1 VQPVVWG
8 TWRLREHGRP
18 FAGPPHPNLK
28 CMKEVFINRIATAT
42 PRHQVHGAFRA
53 FAARQ
58 ALGRDS
64 LAFGRMAAR
73 ADIRTRHSVL
83 EPSAPEGSGTA
94 CGFYRQGG
102 AFPTTRARMARW
114 EAEAPALAEAALLRL
129 GLEDEGPGIT
139 HIVIAT
145 CTGFV
150 APGLDRHIIN
160 RFGLPL
166 NVERTSVGFMGCQ
179 AAINALKL
187 AWHITRSQPDAR
199 VLVVCLELCTL
210 HLQDTTALEQLL
222 CFLLFA
228 DGCAAAIVSGKPEG
242 LRMDGFD
249 SVVIPEAHE
258 QITWR
263 IGDAGFD
270 MTLSGMVPFT
280 LAHALPDLAPVML
293 GGRKVDAVRHWAV
306 HPGGRSILDAVAH
319 GLDLPEDALATSRG
333 ILAEHGN
340 MSSATVLFV
349 LAQMLAEGRPGL
361 GCALAFGPGLSAEAM
376 RFEAP

>member
-1 VQPVVWG
+1 
-8 TWRLREHGRP
+8 
-18 FAGPPHPNLK
+18 
-28 CMKEVFINRIATAT
+28 MKEVFLNRIATAV

-53 FAARQ
+53 FAAAQ

-64 LAFGRMAAR
+64 RAFARMAAR
-73 ADIRTRHSVL
+73 ADIASRHSVL
-83 EPSAPEGSGTA
+83 EPSAPEGSGTV

-102 AFPTTRARMARW
+102 QFPGTRARMARW
-114 EAEAPALAEAALLRL
+114 EAEAPDLAGAALRRL
-129 GLEDEGPGIT
+129 GLEQEGPGIT
-139 HIVIAT
+139 HIIVAT

-150 APGLDRHIIN
+150 APGLDRQIIAG
-160 RFGLPL
+160 FDLPL
-166 NVERTSVGFMGCQ
+166 NVERTTVGFMGCQ

-187 AWHITRSQPDAR
+187 AWHIVRSEPEAR

-228 DGCAAAIVSGKPEG
+228 DGCAAALVTSDPAG
-242 LRMDGFD
+242 LRLEGFA
-249 SVVIPEAHE
+249 SQVIPAAAD

-280 LAHALPDLAPVML
+280 LAHALPDLAPAL
-293 GGRKVDAVRHWAV
+293 HGGRGLAQMRHWAV

-319 GLDLPEDALATSRG
+319 GLDLPDDALSTSRDV
-333 ILAEHGN
+333 LSDHGN
-340 MSSATVLFV
+340 MSSATVMFV
-349 LAQMLAEGRPGL
+349 LARMLAAGRPGH

-376 RFEAP
+376 RFELG

>member
-1 VQPVVWG
+1 M
-8 TWRLREHGRP
+8 
-18 FAGPPHPNLK
+18 NK
-28 CMKEVFINRIATAT
+28 VFINSIATAL

-53 FAARQ
+53 FAAAQ
-58 ALGRDS
+58 ALGRDAR
-64 LAFGRMAAR
+64 AFGRMAER
-73 ADIRTRHSVL
+73 AAITTRHSVL
-83 EPSAPEGSGTA
+83 EPSVPEGSGTV

-114 EAEAPALAEAALLRL
+114 EAEAPPLAEQALLRL
-129 GLEDEGPGIT
+129 GMERDGPGIT
-139 HIVIAT
+139 HLIVAT

-150 APGLDRHIIN
+150 APGLDRQIIA

-166 NVERTSVGFMGCQ
+166 NVERTTVGFMGCQ

-187 AWHITRSQPDAR
+187 AWHMVRSEPRAR

-228 DGCAAAIVSGKPEG
+228 DGCAAVVVSAESEG
-242 LRMDGFD
+242 LEMEGFS
-249 SVVIPEAHE
+249 SVVIPAAAD

-263 IGDAGFD
+263 IGNSGFD

-280 LAHALPDLAPVML
+280 LAHALPDLAPAML
-293 GGRKVDAVRHWAV
+293 AGRRVDEVAHWAV

-319 GLDLPEDALATSRG
+319 GLDLPAAALDISRAVLDA
-333 ILAEHGN
+333 HGN

-349 LAQMLAEGRPGL
+349 LARMLAEGRAGP

-376 RFEAP
+376 RFRIA